1 MARPGAKRI
10 LVIFG
15 TRPETV
21 KMAPLI
27 KALEGNPDRFSVI
40 TCATGQHRELL
51 DEMLRAFD
59 IRPTFDLGLMQPGQT
74 LQDLT
79 ARAMRR
85 ISEILAEVRPA
96 FTLVQGDT
104 TTAMTAALA
113 SFYARIPVGHV
124 EAGLRTADRFNP
136 FPEEINRRIIGTLAD
151 VHFAPTRSAAL
162 ALLSEG
168 VAARDVFVTGNTVI
182 DALRMAAARIPEAG
196 SGPRAGPAKYIL
208 VTAHRR
214 ESFGAPIRRIC
225 RALREIVARHQ
236 DVGVVYPVHPNPEIR
251 GPVHEMLHG
260 VDRVRLIEP
269 LGYLEFVAC
278 LRDAHLVVTDS
289 GGVQEE
295 APALGKPVLVVR
307 ETTERPEAVD
317 AGVAKLVGTSV
328 RDIVSSVDQL
338 LDDPDLYAR
347 MARATD
353 AFGDGQAS
361 ARIVRALEGRLF
373 DAPCDRSELEVSAA

>member
-1 MARPGAKRI
+1 MTRPGAKKI
-10 LVIFG
+10 LVVFG

-27 KALEGNPDRFSVI
+27 KALEGHPDRFSVI

-59 IRPTFDLGLMQPGQT
+59 IRPTLDLGLMQPGQT
-74 LQDLT
+74 LPDLT

-85 ISEILAEVRPA
+85 ISEVLAEVRPA

-113 SFYARIPVGHV
+113 SFYARVPVGHV

-136 FPEEINRRIIGTLAD
+136 YPEEINRRVIGTLAD
-151 VHFAPTRSAAL
+151 VHFAPTRSAAR
-162 ALLSEG
+162 ALLAEG
-168 VAARDVFVTGNTVI
+168 VAARDVFVTGNTGI
-182 DALRMAAARIPEAG
+182 DALRMAAARIPDAPG
-196 SGPRAGPAKYIL
+196 IGPSKYIL

-225 RALREIVARHQ
+225 HALREIAARHEG
-236 DVGVVYPVHPNPEIR
+236 VGIVYPVHPNPEIR
-251 GPVHEMLHG
+251 RPVHELLG
-260 VDRVRLIEP
+260 GLDRVRLIEP
-269 LGYLEFVAC
+269 LGYLDFVAC
-278 LRDAHLVVTDS
+278 LRDANLVITDS

-307 ETTERPEAVD
+307 ETTERPEAVE
-317 AGVAKLVGTSV
+317 AGVARLVGTGV
-328 RDIVSSVDQL
+328 QAIVSSVGQL
-338 LDDPDLYAR
+338 LDDPELYGR
-347 MARATD
+347 MARATNP
-353 AFGDGQAS
+353 FGDGHAS

-373 DAPCDRSELEVSAA
+373 DSPCDRSELEVSAA